1 MKGIK
6 IYNFES
12 DSVEFRWLCKSQTI
26 EFLD

>member
-12 DSVEFRWLCKSQTI
+12 ASVEFRWLCKSQTI